1 LDTPPF
7 LSFGFADY
15 ANLAWTALNG
25 FVNGEGDHDNSL
37 KNDFAWASI
46 HEYSASTMTA
56 PPRRPDRFHRGA

>member
-37 KNDFAWASI
+37 KK
-46 HEYSASTMTA
+46 
-56 PPRRPDRFHRGA
+56 